1 MNNSYTFPF
10 ITGIIYLFNMVLTNR
25 DEVIQQYFKSGL
37 SYNEIMSALSAY
49 PNAYQYVRQFKRI
62 FKNLV
67 LSQRMLKSSV
77 KHVLAFKIS

>member
-62 FKNLV
+62 FYHKECQKAQ
-67 LSQRMLKSSV
+67 LSMFLRLR
-77 KHVLAFKIS
+77 